1 MLVKWAATR
10 IPVFAGEFADLPDP
24 APDRA
29 HCAAAL
35 VRLRG
40 IGANDALLLGA
51 ELFHR
56 DFRNRRELASLAG
69 LAPVPFA
76 SGGIDHDQGI
86 SKAGSPMLRRRLAQ
100 MAWRWLCRQPAGQR
114 SVEMAP
120 ELRQRPRR
128 AVAQTRDNRAG
139 AQAAGGAVEIRHLR
153 AGAGRRRP
161 VAGLRG

>member
-100 MAWRWLCRQPAGQR
+100 MAWRWLRRQPDSALSKWHRNYVSARDGR
-114 SVEMAP
+114 SRRRGITALARKLLAALWRYATSGLAP
-120 ELRQRPRR
+120 E
-128 AVAQTRDNRAG
+128 
-139 AQAAGGAVEIRHLR
+139 GAVLSR
-153 AGAGRRRP
+153 A
-161 VAGLRG
+161 